1 MYRLFTLLVLM
12 LVIGDVA
19 GATTFI
25 EPDGV
30 WWSSLSSSEQ
40 NDALTGAVNGYVT
53 AQVQVR
59 RFDDFL
65 VTNEVLMEA
74 STLSDGQRMGV
85 SSKIKKAL
93 RDAHTYAFTAKPISA
108 YVNAMTQFYSEQ
120 PEALRMNFVYAL
132 ECIEDKPDATCK
144 GVAHNWVQ
152 QEQFMQSHYNH

>member
-12 LVIGDVA
+12 VVIGDVA

-30 WWSSLSSSEQ
+30 WWSSLSSREQ

-59 RFDDFL
+59 RSDEFL
-65 VTNEVLMEA
+65 ATNEALVEA
-74 STLSDGQRMGV
+74 STLSDAQRMAV
-85 SSKIKKAL
+85 SSKIEKAL
-93 RDAHTYAFTAKPISA
+93 RDAHSYAFTAKPISA
-108 YVNAMTQFYSEQ
+108 YVDAMTQFYSEH
-120 PEALRMNFVYAL
+120 PEAQRMNFVYAL

-144 GVAHNWVQ
+144 AVADNWVQ
-152 QEQFMQSHYNH
+152 QEQVMQSH